1 MHSSLPRRCHSS
13 TLGRLPGPPG
23 EAHQRSVVWRAHV
36 VVTIIESQLNDDEL
50 VVRKLVVDVLSRS
63 GDDTDSVVESN
74 EGLKG

>member
-1 MHSSLPRRCHSS
+1 M
-13 TLGRLPGPPG
+13 
-23 EAHQRSVVWRAHV
+23 
-36 VVTIIESQLNDDEL
+36 VTIIESQLNDDEL